1 MASLKLVSS
10 RQIGSPDS
18 LETKVIGKL
27 YESFFYTL
35 RYSGCGVRPATNPS
49 TWKNKVGASEMQ
61 GKPQIEKEDD
71 FGIIYTTKF
80 YKHTAE
86 AYVNPMRCEEAK
98 EISESHP
105 GGLSPPISLSW
116 VLEGNPWVR
125 KLLGSPP
132 LRLSIPHRVLSL
144 LLIWAA
150 ELSSH
155 NTKNVIPPQTSKCFL
170 GKNTSTVLWAFPAA
184 KRFKSRFFHFFPS
197 GSYP

>member
-1 MASLKLVSS
+1 
-10 RQIGSPDS
+10 
-18 LETKVIGKL
+18 
-27 YESFFYTL
+27 
-35 RYSGCGVRPATNPS
+35 
-49 TWKNKVGASEMQ
+49 
-61 GKPQIEKEDD
+61 
-71 FGIIYTTKF
+71 
-80 YKHTAE
+80 
-86 AYVNPMRCEEAK
+86 MRCEEAK

-105 GGLSPPISLSW
+105 EALSPPISLSW

-170 GKNTSTVLWAFPAA
+170 GKNTSTVLWAFPTA
-184 KRFKSRFFHFFPS
+184 KRFNSRFFHFFPS
-197 GSYP
+197 GSYPWNWPLAIFFFLPVIQWWFISLPFHTIFLAIYSLGLKLIYPLL